1 VAGHNPPHLQS
12 EVESMCK
19 VQSENDGSV
28 PAWQLYPLLHIS
40 DLRVPMCTGNHAIW
54 EVVVIEMEAKQ

>member
-1 VAGHNPPHLQS
+1 MGMDDLVGGI
-12 EVESMCK
+12 
-19 VQSENDGSV
+19 DV

-40 DLRVPMCTGNHAIW
+40 DLRAPMCTGNHAIW